1 MAQHFHFILKDSHE
15 MLKVIKAAP
24 YIQIIKINKVAFK
37 RKIII
42 KKKKKKRMYKLLP
55 KFIVPYSFF
64 NVQVEVH

>member
-42 KKKKKKRMYKLLP
+42 KKKK
-55 KFIVPYSFF
+55 
-64 NVQVEVH
+64 NVQTPPQVYSPI

>member
-42 KKKKKKRMYKLLP
+42 KKKKKKK
-55 KFIVPYSFF
+55 
-64 NVQVEVH
+64 NVQTPPQVYSPI

>member
-1 MAQHFHFILKDSHE
+1 

-42 KKKKKKRMYKLLP
+42 KKKKK
-55 KFIVPYSFF
+55 
-64 NVQVEVH
+64 NVQTPPQVYSPI

>member
-42 KKKKKKRMYKLLP
+42 KKKKECTNSSPSL
-55 KFIVPYSFF
+55 
-64 NVQVEVH
+64 

>member
-1 MAQHFHFILKDSHE
+1 MAQHFHFILKDSHK

-42 KKKKKKRMYKLLP
+42 KKKKRMYKLLP

>member
-42 KKKKKKRMYKLLP
+42 KKKKRMYKLLP

-64 NVQVEVH
+64 

>member
-42 KKKKKKRMYKLLP
+42 KKKRMYKLLP

>member
-37 RKIII
+37 SKIII
-42 KKKKKKRMYKLLP
+42 NTKKKECTNSSPSL
-55 KFIVPYSFF
+55 
-64 NVQVEVH
+64 